1 MDRRQFC
8 RSAVAAGVT
17 AAFLPACGKQAPDA
31 TQADTG
37 IAAIS
42 LDGNEIQLEKAAIK
56 ELGDALYQEVR
67 RRDRGCAFQ
76 RNSSVSGKKR
86 LRPSLVLIQKNP

>member
-8 RSAVAAGVT
+8 RSAVAAGVA
-17 AAFLPACGKQAPDA
+17 AAFLPACGKKTPVA

-42 LDGNEIQLEKAAIK
+42 LDGAEIELAK
-56 ELGDALYQEVR
+56 EF
-67 RRDRGCAFQ
+67 GCA
-76 RNSSVSGKKR
+76 RATVNR
-86 LRPSLVLIQKNP
+86 ALRELAEAGDIGGTR